1 MSFLS
6 IEWLIWMWATIGI
19 YWLIAR
25 DWRPWF
31 LMAVSL
37 SFLASVDLVSLA
49 LLIAAWGM
57 TTVGAM
63 TKRMTLLM
71 LLGVGG
77 VLAAV
82 LAGFK
87 LQAITTPDSFVED
100 FGIPLGLSYYTF
112 RCLHV
117 LLERFKGNL
126 ANITPLDL
134 ACYLFFSPTFVVGPI
149 HRIDTFMRD
158 QKRQRFEITTMVVG
172 AERILFGYVKIVVL
186 SNFLLEGV
194 MEALIT
200 HVAATAPWWALYLEV
215 VKDGLNIYLQFSGH
229 CDIAI
234 GFAAMLG
241 FQIIENFN
249 WPYLKRNISEFW
261 QSWHI
266 SLSRWCREYIYGP
279 VVAKT
284 RSPALGALA
293 TMILIGLWHEISLR
307 YLIWAGY
314 HWLGILAWQKLQL
327 VTPARTSFQP
337 TMQSRAMHV
346 ACVLLTLHFV
356 WFSFVILTTPRL
368 ADVPARFL
376 ALAGLGAG

>member
-6 IEWLIWMWATIGI
+6 IEWLVWMWVTIGL
-19 YWLIAR
+19 YWFLAR

-37 SFLASVDLVSLA
+37 SFLASIDLLSLA

-57 TTVGAM
+57 TTLGAM

-77 VLAAV
+77 VLVAV

-126 ANITPLDL
+126 SNVTPVDL

-149 HRIDTFMRD
+149 HRIDTFIRD
-158 QKRQRFEITTMVVG
+158 QKRQRFELATMAIG

-194 MEALIT
+194 SDVLIT
-200 HVAATAPWWALYLEV
+200 HVAVAAPWWALYLEV

-241 FQIIENFN
+241 FRIIENFN

-314 HWLGILAWQKLQL
+314 HWLGILAWQKFQVLS
-327 VTPARTSFQP
+327 PARTEFQP
-337 TMQSRAMHV
+337 TIQSQTMHV
-346 ACVLLTLHFV
+346 VYVLLTLHFV
-356 WFSFVILTTPRL
+356 WFSFIILTTPRL

-376 ALAGLGAG
+376 ALAGLGPG